1 MLVCLVIYFGWV
13 AASQLFDSPR
23 LEENLGSAASVQTE
37 PVPSSGEAQ
46 RKAPALAEYHV
57 VWDRNLFAVSQAAEQ
72 AARREKIDV
81 DNIALASTDVGL
93 KLIGTVVANDP
104 KLNHAIIDVAS
115 TRDQGLFREKDRVG
129 KAVIKIILRNN
140 VIIETEDGRR
150 MRLTIDEEAGNRPM
164 AAQPGLEVPP
174 ESAAV
179 LFKVPREEVPSSPE
193 DIRSVIEEL
202 NLTPQLDE
210 GKIRGFSV
218 GRLRAKDIL
227 SQIGLR
233 TGDIIKGMDDN
244 EFKNPADLDYLF
256 QRLARGGDLTVMV
269 ERRGQLQKLKALIE

>member
-1 MLVCLVIYFGWV
+1 
-13 AASQLFDSPR
+13 
-23 LEENLGSAASVQTE
+23 
-37 PVPSSGEAQ
+37 
-46 RKAPALAEYHV
+46 V
-57 VWDRNLFAVSQAAEQ
+57 VWDRNLFSVSRLAEQ

-93 KLIGTVVANDP
+93 KLIGTVMASDP
-104 KLNHAIIDVAS
+104 RLNHAIIDVAS

-150 MRLTIDEEAGNRPM
+150 MRLTIDEEAGKRPM
-164 AAQPGLEVPP
+164 AAQSGLEVPP
-174 ESAAV
+174 ESAVV
-179 LFKVPREEVPSSPE
+179 LFQVPREEVPSSPE

-202 NLTPQLDE
+202 SLTPQLDE

-227 SQIGLR
+227 SRIGLR
-233 TGDIIKGMDDN
+233 TGDIIKGVDDN
-244 EFKNPADLDYLF
+244 EFKNPADLDYFF